1 MKVMVK
7 RDTGDEI
14 IEHNQILSK
23 SSQPWSTMKAL
34 RKATLTDDEEMD
46 EDKDEEDVE
55 VPLVRSKRYVW
66 VPHSGKSPH
75 TVSYAANYN
84 ERENK
89 GWVKPLFSSIVYRLP
104 V

>member
-7 RDTGDEI
+7 RDTSDEI
-14 IEHNQILSK
+14 IKDNQILSE
-23 SSQPWSTMKAL
+23 SSQPWSTMKTP
-34 RKATLTDDEEMD
+34 RKLTLMDDEEMD
-46 EDKDEEDVE
+46 GDKGEAVD

-75 TVSYAANYN
+75 SVSYAANYN
-84 ERENK
+84 EQENK